1 MIRDHWQGPRRSL
14 GSMQC
19 SLPPARMFR
28 GGGPH
33 PSPILDKPF
42 LPPPS
47 PHRRN
52 PTNTQSKQWRLLE
65 QNIWGGVY
73 ELGYKSPPFS
83 SRYSAVFEHVCPAVK
98 QPSAEEGRGSSGSQ
112 QDPVGLLPAWAW
124 LQLSPLALTPA
135 GVSRA
140 PRCVLPSQSISPHPW
155 VPAGCRWG

>member
-1 MIRDHWQGPRRSL
+1 MIRDHWQGPRRSP
-14 GSMQC
+14 GGTQC

-28 GGGPH
+28 GGGAPS
-33 PSPILDKPF
+33 SPILDKPF
-42 LPPPS
+42 SPPPS
-47 PHRRN
+47 PHRCN

-83 SRYSAVFEHVCPAVK
+83 STYSAVFEHVCPAVK